1 MQIIGSLFKIKYP
14 SNIYDT
20 IKYLTEKVKTA
31 SNDNK
36 ITIYNCSTI
45 IN

>member
-1 MQIIGSLFKIKYP
+1 MQITEKLFK
-14 SNIYDT
+14 

-36 ITIYNCSTI
+36 ITFISVNLS
-45 IN
+45 NN